1 MNIHNMVHHYFS
13 RSSIFTMI
21 PSNNHLGI
29 DKIDCIKDNQRSR
42 LVILITVNQPVGNEI
57 YAFMKGQD
65 LILEASIPPD
75 FIERPVRTH
84 LIGKEFMDEMMDGDL
99 DIGFSEINLNPE
111 FHFEVQSYQQMNPG
125 FFKIVLSYSPVK
137 SNRNKDL
144 N

>member
-1 MNIHNMVHHYFS
+1 MVHQYLS
-13 RSSIFTMI
+13 RPSIFTMI

-29 DKIDCIKDNQRSR
+29 GKIDYIKDKERNH
-42 LVILITVNQPVGNEI
+42 LVLLITVNQPVGNEI

-84 LIGKEFMDEMMDGDL
+84 LIGKESMDEMMYGDL
-99 DIGFSEINLNPE
+99 DIGFSEINLNPG
-111 FHFEVQSYQQMNPG
+111 FHFEVQSYQQINPG
-125 FFKIVLSYSPVK
+125 FFKVVLSYSPLK
-137 SNRNKDL
+137 NNKNKEL